1 MTEPLKGDADP
12 AVAALKRGA
21 REDLP
26 DLCAEFYGKVQ
37 WGPMFVNA
45 QALRIAAENKSYRA
59 FNRMLE
65 IAGEYPFPNSGTDIG
80 FGPDWDKVQ
89 EIAKTDKTIARALQ
103 RYEGRLDAAYGA
115 EPVESTHSTTWLQR
129 LRFW

>member
-1 MTEPLKGDADP
+1 MTEPLKGDDDP
-12 AVAALKRGA
+12 AVVGLKRGA
-21 REDLP
+21 RENRP
-26 DLCAEFYGKVQ
+26 DLCVEFYGKAQ

-59 FNRMLE
+59 FDKMLE

-80 FGPDWDKVQ
+80 FGSDWDKVQ
-89 EIAKTDKTIARALQ
+89 EIAKTDKRIARALQ

-115 EPVESTHSTTWLQR
+115 EPAESTPSGGWLQR
-129 LRFW
+129 LGFR